1 MAISMIFRK
10 ITGFLHLKN
19 TNKIVYILMQGK
31 TVDAILSLRT
41 NVAILVNVTSN
52 AHIY

>member
-1 MAISMIFRK
+1 
-10 ITGFLHLKN
+10 
-19 TNKIVYILMQGK
+19 MQERIA
-31 TVDAILSLRT
+31 DAILSLRT

>member
-1 MAISMIFRK
+1 
-10 ITGFLHLKN
+10 
-19 TNKIVYILMQGK
+19 MQGYAA
-31 TVDAILSLRT
+31 DAILSLRT

>member
-1 MAISMIFRK
+1 
-10 ITGFLHLKN
+10 
-19 TNKIVYILMQGK
+19 MQ
-31 TVDAILSLRT
+31 VSIADAILSLRT